1 VTLIYFPPKN
11 ATPARSNLVSIP
23 PGCVPSDMLYSS
35 PIISEN
41 AGGNMDASF
50 GFGAGGAPGATAGG
64 GAGGGGADDFGGVDP
79 NMDPELAMALRVSM
93 EEERA
98 RQESE
103 AAADPAPDAG
113 AAASNTGMDVDT
125 SGRGATAAAA
135 SAMAAPADSV
145 APGAAAVGGES
156 EDEELLQQAL
166 ALSMNDGP
174 SAGETMDTDGGMDEE
189 MMMAL
194 QMSMQVDNATPAPSA
209 STPASELTADPG
221 GAANTA
227 TSAAAEEGATGA
239 AAAPSG
245 SQFHD
250 ASFVTNMLASLPGVD
265 PSDPRI
271 QQALQQIQNS
281 KDAEKKDDKES
292 K

>member
-1 VTLIYFPPKN
+1 
-11 ATPARSNLVSIP
+11 
-23 PGCVPSDMLYSS
+23 MLYSS

-125 SGRGATAAAA
+125 SGSGATAAAA